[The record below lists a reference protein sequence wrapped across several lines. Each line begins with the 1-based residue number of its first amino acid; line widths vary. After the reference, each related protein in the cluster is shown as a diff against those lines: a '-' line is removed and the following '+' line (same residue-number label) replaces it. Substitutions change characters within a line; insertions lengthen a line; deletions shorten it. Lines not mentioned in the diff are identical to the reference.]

1 MVTLIHFRDRCIG
14 CNSCVELD
22 PVHWKIKQKDGKATL
37 QQAKKK
43 GDNYVLKINQLE
55 VENAITAAQNCP
67 VNIIKIMP

>member
-22 PVHWKIKQKDGKATL
+22 PVHWKITQKDGKATL

-55 VENAITAAQNCP
+55 VENAITAAKNCP